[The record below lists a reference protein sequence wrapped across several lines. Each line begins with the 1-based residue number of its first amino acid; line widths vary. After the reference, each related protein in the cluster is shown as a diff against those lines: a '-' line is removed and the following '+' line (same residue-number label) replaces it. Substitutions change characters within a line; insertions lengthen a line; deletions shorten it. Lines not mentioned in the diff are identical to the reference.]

1 MNPVQIILNKDQ
13 FMRTLL
19 SECLHFT
26 CSNFKSIFK
35 IFGGFIIT
43 MSCLGVWL
51 EHSFYVSENL
61 WVYAV
66 YLCVYSSIYTYL
78 IAIFINFMASS
89 TNGFDIERSV
99 SWRVWSRL
107 MIVYIIYSLIV
118 LVGTIALII
127 PGLYLAARYSF
138 VEFEAVLNNKSPLFA
153 LEKSWRDTKGIT
165 MKLIKISLLLGGLN
179 FILNFVIGYIGEVYP
194 TLQVATGIL
203 TSILS
208 PVLLIFGSIV
218 YFRVYI
224 TNVDAAEMPLG
235 NEA

>member
-1 MNPVQIILNKDQ
+1 
-13 FMRTLL
+13 
-19 SECLHFT
+19 
-26 CSNFKSIFK
+26 
-35 IFGGFIIT
+35 
-43 MSCLGVWL
+43 MSCLGMWL
-51 EHSFYVSENL
+51 EHSFSVSENL

-66 YLCVYSSIYTYL
+66 YLCVYSSMYTYL

-89 TNGFDIERSV
+89 TNGYDIERSV

-138 VEFEAVLNNKSPLFA
+138 VEFETVLNNKSPLFA
-153 LEKSWRDTKGIT
+153 MEKSWRDTKGIT
-165 MKLIKISLLLGGLN
+165 MKLISISLLLGSLN
-179 FILNFVIGYIGEVYP
+179 FILNFVIGFIGEIYP
-194 TLQVATGIL
+194 MLQVVTGIL

-208 PVLLIFGSIV
+208 PALLIFGSIV
-218 YFRVYI
+218 YFRFYI
-224 TNVDAAEMPLG
+224 TNVDTAETPLG

>member
-1 MNPVQIILNKDQ
+1 
-13 FMRTLL
+13 MRTLL

-43 MSCLGVWL
+43 MSCLGMWL
-51 EHSFYVSENL
+51 EHSFDVSENL
-61 WVYAV
+61 WAYAV

-165 MKLIKISLLLGGLN
+165 MKLIKISMLLGIIN

-194 TLQVATGIL
+194 VLEVATGIL

-224 TNVDAAEMPLG
+224 TNVDTTEMPLG
-235 NEA
+235 HEV